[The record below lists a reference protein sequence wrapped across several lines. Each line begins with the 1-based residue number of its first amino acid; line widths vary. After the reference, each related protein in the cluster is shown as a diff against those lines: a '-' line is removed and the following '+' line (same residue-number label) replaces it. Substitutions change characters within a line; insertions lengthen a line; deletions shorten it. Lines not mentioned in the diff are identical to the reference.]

1 MITQTD
7 RAGFPADVT
16 VPLTNVRVAGC
27 ASDSP
32 GDTVAIKAIGT
43 VIRNKSFIAAPL
55 PPEPV
60 QS

>member
-1 MITQTD
+1 MMTQTD

-16 VPLTNVRVAGC
+16 VHLTNVRVTGC

-43 VIRNKSFIAAPL
+43 VIRNKSFMAVPL
-55 PPEPV
+55 HPELV
-60 QS
+60 QT